1 VNVRGKPWL
10 RVAGRVSLF
19 VVLLLAPTLARAAYY
34 YRRPYVAPGVQ
45 LPDLAQIQV
54 TRAPSAPLVDE
65 DVQTGSGIVAV
76 DRAHGNRVD
85 DAELNVLLA
94 RLAKRG
100 MRATSVWPE
109 DSLPDALRTAA
120 ALVVV
125 SPHVS
130 YSDNEI
136 AAVARFVE
144 QGGRILLAADPSR
157 YNVEVRYDEA
167 GSESYLVQSD
177 VPAINSLASAF
188 GLAFA
193 DDYLYNTQENA
204 GNYQYVILRDL
215 ADGPLSAG
223 VTEVVFYAAHSVSAS
238 EEVVIRS
245 SPATAS
251 SLHEQGGGW
260 VTMALGG
267 GGQVLAVGDFTFM
280 TEPHNA
286 SLDNDRLI
294 ANIADFIATAER
306 TFGLTEFPHFLGSEI
321 DLVPVFSG
329 TEETAF
335 SGATVS
341 EVSKLQSAL
350 SSADVQLHWHSE
362 PEASHDRLYLGLYD
376 GLNRVPEA
384 AGILAQHGITLTLE
398 TAERA
403 QLALTP
409 QPTLQAPQP
418 ETTPTPTATLRP
430 ARDWIHVPGIGQIE
444 AQQNVLFY
452 ANEEQ
457 GRQVLLILAYT
468 EEGLG
473 TAIDRLLSGDWTGC
487 LIDDDRL
494 ADPLRASMAVCP
506 AEYTPPEAPVATPMP
521 DEEMGETTGPYPA
534 PDVSVLIVGD
544 DDGKGVYEGWSSA
557 YLLYDAVTSLGYEP
571 QAWSTTYDGPITETQ
586 LAGRDVVLWCTGDY
600 QDEGGNPSA
609 EELSLLEDYL
619 QGGGHLLL
627 VGAFLGDPEGRS
639 QGLLVDIQVSD
650 PENPLTQS
658 FGPDEVIDLVR
669 FGADEDYAPY
679 DLLRLDGGTV
689 AWIRGPGSELAGEA
703 VIATSQYGAD
713 GGRLAVAGVPL
724 YLLPY
729 EDGLQ
734 LGSDIVL
741 WLLEGG

>member
-1 VNVRGKPWL
+1 MRSKLWL
-10 RVAGRVSLF
+10 RAVGRISLF
-19 VVLLLAPTLARAAYY
+19 VVLLLAPTLARAAYH

-45 LPDLAQIQV
+45 FPDLAQIQV
-54 TRAPSAPLVDE
+54 PQASSVPFVDE
-65 DVQTGSGIVAV
+65 DVQLGSGIVAI

-94 RLAKRG
+94 RLTKRG
-100 MRATSVWPE
+100 IRATSVWPGE
-109 DSLPDALRTAA
+109 SLPDALRTVT

-125 SPHVS
+125 SPHAV
-130 YSDNEI
+130 YTEDEI

-157 YNVEVRYDEA
+157 YDIEVQYDET
-167 GSESYLVQSD
+167 GGERYVVQSD

-204 GNYQYVILRDL
+204 GNYQYVIFRDL
-215 ADGPLSAG
+215 VEGPLSAG
-223 VTEVVFYAAHSVSAS
+223 VAEVVFYAAHSVSAS
-238 EEVVIRS
+238 EQAVIRS
-245 SPATAS
+245 SAATAS

-260 VTMALGG
+260 VAMALGG
-267 GGQVLAVGDFTFM
+267 GGKVLAVGDFTFM

-294 ANIADFIATAER
+294 ANIADFVGEAER
-306 TFGLTEFPHFLGSEI
+306 TFGLTEFPRFLGSDI
-321 DLVPVFSG
+321 DLVPVFPG
-329 TEETAF
+329 TEDTAF
-335 SGATVS
+335 SGTAVS
-341 EVSKLQSAL
+341 EVARLQSAL
-350 SSADVQLHWHSE
+350 SSAKVRLHWHSE
-362 PEASHDRLYLGLYD
+362 PETGHDRLYLGLYD
-376 GLNRVPEA
+376 GLGVVPEA
-384 AGILAQHGITLTLE
+384 ADLLAQHGITLTLE
-398 TAERA
+398 TSERA
-403 QLALTP
+403 RLALTP
-409 QPTLQAPQP
+409 QPTLQVPQP
-418 ETTPTPTATLRP
+418 ETTRTPTATVRP

-457 GRQVLLILAYT
+457 GRQVLFVLAYA
-468 EEGLG
+468 EEGLNA
-473 TAIDRLLSGDWTGC
+473 AIDRLLGGDWNGC

-494 ADPLRASMAVCP
+494 ADPIHASMAVCP
-506 AEYTPPEAPVATPMP
+506 TEYTPLEAPEPTPTL
-521 DEEMGETTGPYPA
+521 DEEIGEPTEPYPV

-544 DDGKGVYEGWSSA
+544 DDGEGVYEQWSSA
-557 YLLYDAVTSLGYEP
+557 YLLYDAVTALGYEP
-571 QAWSTTYDGPITETQ
+571 QAWSTAYDGPITETQ

-609 EELSLLEDYL
+609 EELSMLEDYL
-619 QGGGHLLL
+619 AEGGHLLL

-650 PENPLTQS
+650 PEHPLAQS
-658 FGPDEVIDLVR
+658 FGQDEVIDLVH
-669 FGADEDYAPY
+669 FGVDEDYAPY
-679 DLLRLDGGTV
+679 DLLGLDGASV
-689 AWIRGPGSELAGEA
+689 VWIRGPSSELAGEA
-703 VIATSQYGAD
+703 VIATSQYD
-713 GGRLAVAGVPL
+713 VTGGRLAVVGVPL

-729 EDGLQ
+729 DDGLQ